1 MTEKEQTALKN
12 LIDGLREQFQPYD
25 KVEQIQAD
33 MMELQQRANK
43 TSEGG
48 ILLLTGPS
56 RSGKSKL
63 LKDHALRFPRQPR
76 AILFE
81 EKQWFDRV
89 PVLIMDVPD
98 TNTKN
103 LTERFLAKLLGTTT
117 RDVKNAGNSRFIIT
131 EDIAEIVKQREVR
144 LTIFDEAHQGIDTK
158 SSDRIKETATVFK
171 DFSNYGTNSLVVA
184 GTDRVLRL
192 IDASPEF
199 AGRVLYDHELTPFRI
214 DHPQEWATFLDLL
227 DVIDDYLRD
236 NVFGKKSGLIKK
248 ALSEPF
254 TPGSRPHRPC
264 RNACRAWGEGG
275 DHGHGGWGFRAK
287 GDHAGSS
294 CAGIPKKSVASR
306 DPQPVSRAAGE
317 AREGYARPR
326 HRDPKPWSGTQD
338 EPGWRSARLIFIG
351 RGRSASRPNPS
362 TTRACRASSCAL
374 PAGSVSVLR
383 IGSRRWRDCA
393 SRDRP
398 YRRPGWR
405 SWRKSL
411 VRRPAGWS
419 EPHTGRR
426 SGSLTMPSWGVR
438 STGS

>member
-12 LIDGLREQFQPYD
+12 LVDGLREQFQPYN

-33 MMELQQRANK
+33 MMELQQRANE

-158 SSDRIKETATVFK
+158 SPDRIKETATVFK

-199 AGRVLYDHELTPFRI
+199 AGRILYDHELTPFRI

-236 NVFGKKSGLIKK
+236 NVFGKKSGLIKEVLSK
-248 ALSEPF
+248 PLHSGGRGLIGHAAALVEL
-254 TPGSRPHRPC
+254 G
-264 RNACRAWGEGG
+264 
-275 DHGHGGWGFRAK
+275 AK
-287 GDHAGSS
+287 EVITDM
-294 CAGIPKKSVASR
+294 
-306 DPQPVSRAAGE
+306 AAGVSGVKVITLDHL
-317 AREGYARPR
+317 ARGFGKSPLRRGILSPFPE
-326 HRDPKPWSGTQD
+326 PKVKPAKDTPAHD
-338 EPGWRSARLIFIG
+338 AETRN
-351 RGRSASRPNPS
+351 RGRAHRTNQD
-362 TTRACRASSCAL
+362 
-374 PAGSVSVLR
+374 GNLR
-383 IGSRRWRDCA
+383 G
-393 SRDRP
+393 
-398 YRRPGWR
+398 
-405 SWRKSL
+405 
-411 VRRPAGWS
+411 
-419 EPHTGRR
+419 
-426 SGSLTMPSWGVR
+426 
-438 STGS
+438 